1 MGQHIDIIAIYCRQ
15 WCHRTFPGQTDTRCY
30 SYLIQ
35 FEFFNTHIDLI
46 FLNNKKL
53 LFLYLSN
60 HSRFHLDK
68 YLTGRTCRVYSV
80 SRKKIPPWSFLAF
93 FSKLLGIFSP
103 NFTYLLYFPIYAG
116 LQIFIQLSLIL
127 TKLCHIKR
135 NHPVHSICS
144 KCSPSAETHAGI
156 FWNFFLKPVEIFG
169 HNFTNLLLVPIYA
182 TVQIFIQ
189 LSLTVSKLCHIKCD
203 HPASVS
209 TDGLHFEHIMVV
221 ALNMDG
227 VTSSKLQIIK

>member
-80 SRKKIPPWSFLAF
+80 SRKKIPPPWSFLAF
-93 FSKLLGIFSP
+93 FP
-103 NFTYLLYFPIYAG
+103 NCWELVQILHTYCTFLSMLDYKFLSNYLLFWRSYA
-116 LQIFIQLSLIL
+116 ILSA
-127 TKLCHIKR
+127 TTQFTAYVQNVHHRPKR
-135 NHPVHSICS
+135 TLAFS
-144 KCSPSAETHAGI
+144 
-156 FWNFFLKPVEIFG
+156 EIFFS
-169 HNFTNLLLVPIYA
+169 NRWKFLVTILQTYYS
-182 TVQIFIQ
+182 F
-189 LSLTVSKLCHIKCD
+189 LST
-203 HPASVS
+203 
-209 TDGLHFEHIMVV
+209 
-221 ALNMDG
+221 
-227 VTSSKLQIIK
+227 LQYKFLSNYL